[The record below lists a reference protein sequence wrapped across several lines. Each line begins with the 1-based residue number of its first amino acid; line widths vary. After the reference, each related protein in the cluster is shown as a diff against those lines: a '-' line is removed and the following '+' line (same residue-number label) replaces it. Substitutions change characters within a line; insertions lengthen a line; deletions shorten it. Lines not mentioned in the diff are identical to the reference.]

1 MKEKRH
7 LVMWVE
13 VIALAVLL
21 ARLETVRIREN
32 AKEVQEYNCAGR
44 EQEGAQKGNGKREE
58 KTVSDKVIGA
68 RNRRSE
74 KKLEDTLEKNVT
86 EKKKAALTFDD
97 GPNSKYTPLLL
108 KGLKER
114 GVHAT
119 FFLMGKNIEGKEAL
133 VKQIQ
138 EEGHLIGNQTYNH
151 VQLD

>member
-1 MKEKRH
+1 MGRSYSVGGAAGK
-7 LVMWVE
+7 
-13 VIALAVLL
+13 AGNC
-21 ARLETVRIREN
+21 EN
-32 AKEVQEYNCAGR
+32 PGECKEVQEYTCAGR

-119 FFLMGKNIEGKEAL
+119 FFSWGRILREKRPW
-133 VKQIQ
+133 
-138 EEGHLIGNQTYNH
+138 
-151 VQLD
+151 

>member
-1 MKEKRH
+1 M
-7 LVMWVE
+7 
-13 VIALAVLL
+13 LL
-21 ARLETVRIREN
+21 
-32 AKEVQEYNCAGR
+32 C
-44 EQEGAQKGNGKREE
+44 
-58 KTVSDKVIGA
+58 DKVIGA

-119 FFLMGKNIEGKEAL
+119 FFLMGKNIEGN
-133 VKQIQ
+133 IS
-138 EEGHLIGNQTYNH
+138 T
-151 VQLD
+151 